1 MKFFSNR
8 RRSEYDL
15 PHSAVLLLIAI
26 TAYWLPPKNDG
37 WLLFALSIAH
47 TVCAAVHDYK
57 VDGYL
62 RDNTIFW
69 MVLDTLLIG
78 LLCFLFFR

>member
-15 PHSAVLLLIAI
+15 PYAAVLLLIAI
-26 TAYWLPPKNDG
+26 TSYWLPPKNDG
-37 WLLFALSIAH
+37 WLQFALSIAC